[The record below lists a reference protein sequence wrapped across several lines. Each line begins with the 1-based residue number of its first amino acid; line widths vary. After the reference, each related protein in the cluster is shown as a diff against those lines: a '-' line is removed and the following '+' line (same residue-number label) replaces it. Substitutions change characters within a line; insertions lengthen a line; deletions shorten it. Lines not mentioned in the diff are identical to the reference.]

1 MKHHMPLLIST
12 GAIVV
17 CLGLSLPADVSEYSE
32 WLEVRNLGP
41 LVNTPGPPPQGEEN
55 TPFLSR
61 DGLALYFM
69 STRAEGFGDADL
81 YVTRRESRGAD
92 WGAPQ
97 NLGPNVNSAD
107 REYWPTLSPDGHRL
121 YFSIWRGGNFDLYV
135 ARRPDKR
142 DDFGWE
148 PAVPVA
154 ELNSSYDDVSL
165 VFFEDDESGD
175 LMGYFASSRATS
187 PDDLVYDGNIWVT
200 RLQEDGT
207 FENPTLEERGGHTNF
222 LKRRCTRPP
231 VIIIKRDLDPAGI
244 IDDQV
249 TRLDDVGADLAFVQC
264 VRDVIGDEHAVV
276 VVVRGARKSTVPIR
290 VPCRWRRRAPFR
302 HPVLLRRR
310 AGV

>member
-1 MKHHMPLLIST
+1 
-12 GAIVV
+12 
-17 CLGLSLPADVSEYSE
+17 
-32 WLEVRNLGP
+32 
-41 LVNTPGPPPQGEEN
+41 
-55 TPFLSR
+55 
-61 DGLALYFM
+61 M

-207 FENPTLEERGGHTNF
+207 FENPTLVPGLHTDDYSERLPTV
-222 LKRRCTRPP
+222 RRDGLEVFFSRAVAGDMGAGKIFSASRESQADTWSEPAQVPYP
-231 VIIIKRDLDPAGI
+231 VNYGEDRS
-244 IDDQV
+244 
-249 TRLDDVGADLAFVQC
+249 DLAPRLSFDGTELYFASSRRNLFSRPFLDLNVAIRSKLK
-264 VRDVIGDEHAVV
+264 VR
-276 VVVRGARKSTVPIR
+276 
-290 VPCRWRRRAPFR
+290 
-302 HPVLLRRR
+302 
-310 AGV
+310 